1 MTFESLTFGFFRSLR
16 RSASSLSHYTSTS
29 SSSGVSPGGPGPPR
43 CDVIRLGT
51 PGMENNRL
59 LYRSSGER
67 IPCLRQAKLQ
77 AEYVPKLEHVRELV
91 SAYNE
96 QILKRQH
103 NPQEVAATYADDFA
117 MTSSSSGMLN
127 NQRQQ
132 MEPIYVN
139 IL

>member
-1 MTFESLTFGFFRSLR
+1 MR

-29 SSSGVSPGGPGPPR
+29 SSGVSPGGPGPPPR

-51 PGMENNRL
+51 PAENNRL
-59 LYRSSGER
+59 LYRSSAAGER
-67 IPCLRQAKLQ
+67 IPCLRPKP

-96 QILKRQH
+96 QIFKRQH
-103 NPQEVAATYADDFA
+103 NPQEADYSAAYADDASFA
-117 MTSSSSGMLN
+117 LTSSLMLY
-127 NQRQQ
+127 NQTQQ
-132 MEPIYVN
+132 QRIEHEPIYVN

>member
-1 MTFESLTFGFFRSLR
+1 
-16 RSASSLSHYTSTS
+16 
-29 SSSGVSPGGPGPPR
+29 
-43 CDVIRLGT
+43 
-51 PGMENNRL
+51 MENNRL

-117 MTSSSSGMLN
+117 MTSSGMLN

>member
-1 MTFESLTFGFFRSLR
+1 
-16 RSASSLSHYTSTS
+16 
-29 SSSGVSPGGPGPPR
+29 
-43 CDVIRLGT
+43 
-51 PGMENNRL
+51 MENNRL

>member
-1 MTFESLTFGFFRSLR
+1 
-16 RSASSLSHYTSTS
+16 
-29 SSSGVSPGGPGPPR
+29 
-43 CDVIRLGT
+43 
-51 PGMENNRL
+51 MENNRL

-103 NPQEVAATYADDFA
+103 NPQEVAAYADDFA
-117 MTSSSSGMLN
+117 MTSSGMLN

-132 MEPIYVN
+132 MDPIYVN